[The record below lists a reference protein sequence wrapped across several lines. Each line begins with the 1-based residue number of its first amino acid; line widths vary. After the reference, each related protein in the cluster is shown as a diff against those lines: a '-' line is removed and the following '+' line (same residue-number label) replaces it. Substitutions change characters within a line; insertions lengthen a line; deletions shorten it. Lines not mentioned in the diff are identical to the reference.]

1 MKQIL
6 HLFIYL
12 LIGSFVFSHDCE
24 DCVCEEPVDVWYR
37 ISTNEAHRYGE
48 LMTIDMSMG
57 YAYYDEL
64 YIYLFV
70 LEKNTGDELVIMFP
84 IGFWEVGVI
93 EPKKELPKEE
103 EEEFDLDEYLKQ
115 NKGKGVKIAK
125 TITKVGE

>member
-6 HLFIYL
+6 HLLIYL
-12 LIGSFVFSHDCE
+12 LIGSFVFPHDCE

-37 ISTNEAHRYGE
+37 LSTNESHRYGE
-48 LMTIDMSMG
+48 LMAVDMSMG

-70 LEKNTGDELVIMFP
+70 LEKNTKEELVIMFP

-93 EPKKELPKEE
+93 EPRKELPKEE
-103 EEEFDLDEYLKQ
+103 EEKEFDLDEYLKQ
-115 NKGKGVKIAK
+115 NKGKGVKIARQY
-125 TITKVGE
+125 